1 QRAAAAPAG
10 PGAGGQHQGLSRGA
24 WRPGGPAHLP
34 ARCRPEQGRQ
44 RRPRIHD
51 PAPGKHVMK
60 RYLWLA
66 ALPLACGLAEAGT
79 LRCGSKLVN
88 EGDRAFEV
96 ERKCGTPAH
105 RDLVGYTGGVYG
117 DRELVIEEWVY

>member
-1 QRAAAAPAG
+1 
-10 PGAGGQHQGLSRGA
+10 
-24 WRPGGPAHLP
+24 
-34 ARCRPEQGRQ
+34 
-44 RRPRIHD
+44 
-51 PAPGKHVMK
+51 MK

-96 ERKCGTPAH
+96 ERKCGKPA
-105 RDLVGYTGGVYG
+105 RTDLVGYTGGYYG
-117 DRELVIEEWVY
+117 DREMVIEEWVYGPTNGMLSILTFQGNRLTRIETKRAD